1 MPTLIVEYPAN
12 LPDSAR
18 QTRGEFERTMR
29 FALASKLFELG
40 KLSSGQ
46 AASLIPMDR
55 YQFLK
60 SILQV
65 GVAAIQWSPDEVDS
79 EIANA

>member
-1 MPTLIVEYPAN
+1 MPTLIVEYPDN

-18 QTRGEFERTMR
+18 QTRGEFELTMR

-46 AASLIPMDR
+46 AAALIPMER
-55 YQFLK
+55 YLFLK
-60 SILQV
+60 SLHQV
-65 GVAAIQWSPDEVDS
+65 GVSAIRWSTEELTS
-79 EIANA
+79 ELANA